1 MPIDI
6 MLHGHHLDV
15 LFDEI
20 QSYDVLRPSRDDHVG
35 VLLGG
40 DTELLERGLDNH
52 HHHHYYHHHP
62 HNHYYDDLTLTRVVY
77 WCSTCSRSRPR
88 SEMSRSTRRASR
100 VSASVSTNSFRLNL
114 SLNSSS
120 LALTISTFWL

>member
-1 MPIDI
+1 

-20 QSYDVLRPSRDDHVG
+20 QSDDVLRPSRDDHVG

-52 HHHHYYHHHP
+52 HHHHHHHR
-62 HNHYYDDLTLTRVVY
+62 HHDVDLTLTRVVY

-100 VSASVSTNSFRLNL
+100 VSASVSTNSLRLNL
-114 SLNSSS
+114 SLNSSI
-120 LALTISTFWL
+120 LALTMSILTLT